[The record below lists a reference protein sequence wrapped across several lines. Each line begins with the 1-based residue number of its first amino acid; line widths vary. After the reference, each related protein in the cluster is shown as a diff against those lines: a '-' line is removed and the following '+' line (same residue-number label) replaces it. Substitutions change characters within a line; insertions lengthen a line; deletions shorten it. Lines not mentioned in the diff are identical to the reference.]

1 MFKFLNS
8 FSSCSD
14 ADVLLQGYRVVKHYV
29 VLFLSIPNLEL
40 FPNWIPIELSRIA
53 FPTIVLPKDD
63 RIDSAQE
70 EQLGLP
76 CWTMIWATCLDIP
89 IWGIFNNFEASTILT
104 WVYADT
110 AFPACLALPLIDR
123 RNSRRG

>member
-1 MFKFLNS
+1 M
-8 FSSCSD
+8 
-14 ADVLLQGYRVVKHYV
+14 LLQGDRVVQHYV

-53 FPTIVLPKDD
+53 FPIIVLPKDD
-63 RIDSAQE
+63 RTDSAQE

-76 CWTMIWATCLDIP
+76 CWTMILATCGVVDESKCLDIP
-89 IWGIFNNFEASTILT
+89 IWGIFNNFEASSILT